1 MDNAATPVEEIR
13 VVLVEDDRRLREALR
28 ALLDGTPG
36 TRCLAAFGSAE
47 ETLAWRAPEA
57 PQVFL
62 LDIALPGRSGSEAV
76 PELLARWPGSAAV
89 MLTVFEEEDRIFEAL
104 CNGAVGY
111 ILKRA
116 PRLRLLEAIREVREG
131 GSPMSPEIARKAI
144 RELQRQGRS
153 RLPLPPDTASLTPQD
168 VRLLRLLAEGHG
180 YQDAASEMG
189 VSINTV
195 RNHIRR
201 IYEKLSVHSRAEAVA
216 KGLRAELV

>member
-1 MDNAATPVEEIR
+1 MTNAASPAEEIG

-36 TRCLAAFGSAE
+36 LRCLAALGSAE
-47 ETLAWRAPEA
+47 EALAWRAVEG

-62 LDIALPGRSGSEAV
+62 LDIELPGRSGSEAV

-116 PRLRLLEAIREVREG
+116 PRLRLLEAIREVHEG
-131 GSPMSPEIARKAI
+131 GSPMSPEIARKVI
-144 RELQRQGRS
+144 RELQRRA
-153 RLPLPPDTASLTPQD
+153 RPRPEADVHLTPQD
-168 VRLLRLLAEGHG
+168 VRLLRLLADGHG
-180 YQDAASEMG
+180 YQEAAADMG

-195 RNHIRR
+195 RNHVRR
-201 IYEKLSVHSRAEAVA
+201 IYEKLQVHTRAEAVA
-216 KGLRAELV
+216 KGLRAEII